1 MNAKEKA
8 IAVCDATLIARH
20 IDDDVFKVGWYTDRL
35 YETGVGSRVDDEG
48 LFFWADTGYGDCDNP
63 CWAWENKPYSKGLMH
78 AFHKEL
84 ASVLSKGIDIYV
96 GVPNV
101 SGAFIYAQYS
111 LLIESAS
118 DQNTVCLNGKYAK
131 DGKPLGYLAWRG
143 ISEICAKYDGT
154 EMVEV
159 AWCKFAPNPKF
170 LDELKREINP
180 IVRKQFESCDGKM
193 KRLLAK
199 QG

>member
-1 MNAKEKA
+1 M
-8 IAVCDATLIARH
+8 
-20 IDDDVFKVGWYTDRL
+20 
-35 YETGVGSRVDDEG
+35 
-48 LFFWADTGYGDCDNP
+48 
-63 CWAWENKPYSKGLMH
+63 PYSVSLFPQLYFPEESH
-78 AFHKEL
+78 RFVLSAFSEEWKRL
-84 ASVLSKGIDIYV
+84 ASNKGYAYSASCSADSYSRGIDIYL

-101 SGAFIYAQYS
+101 SGAYIYAQYS
-111 LLIESAS
+111 LLLESAY
-118 DQNTVCLNGKYAK
+118 DQNTICLNGRYAK

-180 IVRKQFESCDGKM
+180 VVRKQFESCDGKM

>member
-1 MNAKEKA
+1 MPYP
-8 IAVCDATLIARH
+8 VSLCP
-20 IDDDVFKVGWYTDRL
+20 RL
-35 YETGVGSRVDDEG
+35 YFPKASQQPV
-48 LFFWADTGYGDCDNP
+48 L
-63 CWAWENKPYSKGLMH
+63 K
-78 AFHKEL
+78 AFSEEWNRL
-84 ASVLSKGIDIYV
+84 ASKKGYTYSACYRGDSYSKGIDIYV

-111 LLIESAS
+111 LLTESAS

-180 IVRKQFESCDGKM
+180 VVRKQFESCDGKM